1 VKGISVAT
9 ILGIKCEEE
18 EYKMREKEVKTNTKR
33 KRTIY
38 RNHAQYCKIHTIFR
52 IIGQKRFAEG

>member
-33 KRTIY
+33 TTY

>member
-33 KRTIY
+33 TTGY
-38 RNHAQYCKIHTIFR
+38 L
-52 IIGQKRFAEG
+52 QKSCPIL